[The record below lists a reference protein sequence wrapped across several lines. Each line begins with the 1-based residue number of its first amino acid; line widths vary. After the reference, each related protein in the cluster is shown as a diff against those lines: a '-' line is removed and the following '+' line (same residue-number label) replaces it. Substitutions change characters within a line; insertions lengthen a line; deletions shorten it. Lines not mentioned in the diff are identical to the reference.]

1 MHPLKEKNDLVCMSW
16 LYISSLN
23 YNPKGKELKLRT
35 LFNVYSEFKYFKK
48 RIRKSYLNRR
58 FKSFPINTVFL
69 AFYNSYK
76 TFLNPSLL
84 SANVV
89 FNIFLHHSFLQRECR
104 ATRVKGKAALGLLP
118 DLSQLCN
125 MRCCGDMCVMVSTK
139 IFARTFFNWLFHNVQ
154 WKCVSL
160 SKEQ

>member
-1 MHPLKEKNDLVCMSW
+1 MYELTLF
-16 LYISSLN
+16 LALN
-23 YNPKGKELKLRT
+23 CNPKRKELRKLSN
-35 LFNVYSEFKYFKK
+35 FYSEFNYFKK

-76 TFLNPSLL
+76 PLFLKSIFILYCQQM
-84 SANVV
+84 SY
-89 FNIFLHHSFLQRECR
+89 FRSNIFLHHFFLQRECR

-125 MRCCGDMCVMVSTK
+125 MRCCGDMCVMVSPK
-139 IFARTFFNWLFHNVQ
+139 IFARTFFY
-154 WKCVSL
+154 
-160 SKEQ
+160 